1 VKHKIALYFSSF
13 ILFGLLLAAANATAQ
28 TIGYRQTNLTSNLP
42 NVANNVRPGLVN
54 PWGIAFLPGQPFF
67 IADNKFGL
75 VTSHD
80 NTGLSVAP
88 GGFTVPNA
96 AGTGFDHPTGI
107 VADPNSSFG
116 GPSLVKPFILVTD
129 EGTVFTWGPDARGD
143 LPPQA
148 TLVVNIFSRGAVY
161 KGVAILNSSL
171 TAPALAVTNFHGGF
185 IDTFLPGFAPVALP
199 GSFTDPNLPTG
210 YAPFGIQVIG
220 SQVFMTYAVQDA
232 AKHDPIFGAGN
243 GIVSIF
249 DMDGN
254 FVRRFATAGALNAPW
269 GITQASAN
277 FGPFSNFILIGN
289 AGDGNINAFDLA
301 TGTSWAS

>member
-1 VKHKIALYFSSF
+1 VRNKIALYFASF
-13 ILFGLLLAAANATAQ
+13 FLFGFLLAATHATAQ
-28 TIGYRQTNLTSNLP
+28 TVGYRQTNLTSNLP

-80 NTGLSVAP
+80 TTGFSVAP

-129 EGTVFTWGPDARGD
+129 EGTMFTWGPDARGD

-148 TLVVNIFSRGAVY
+148 TLVRNDSSRGSVY

-171 TAPALAVTNFHGGF
+171 TATALAVTDFHGGF
-185 IDTFLPGFAPVALP
+185 IETYLPGFAPVALP
-199 GSFTDPNLPTG
+199 GSFVDPNLPAG
-210 YAPFGIQVIG
+210 YAPFGIQVMG
-220 SQVFMTYAVQDA
+220 SQVFVTYAVQDA
-232 AKHDPIFGAGN
+232 AKHDPIAGRGN

-249 DMDGN
+249 DTNG
-254 FVRRFATAGALNAPW
+254 GSAP
-269 GITQASAN
+269 
-277 FGPFSNFILIGN
+277 
-289 AGDGNINAFDLA
+289 A
-301 TGTSWAS
+301 TGCFAFTDVGKQTLVPYTADYSFFRKDN